1 MHATACDNLRT
12 VDIVTADG
20 KLQEAS
26 PAENPDLFWGLR
38 GGGGNFG
45 VVTSFEYRLYPF
57 DGQVYGGH
65 LVFPFADAR
74 NMLRGFGE
82 LSEDAPDEL
91 WTEIN
96 LDVTPSRER
105 VVVMD
110 VCYSGPMQSAEKA
123 LAPYRRLGKPLSDGL
138 APGALFEAPD
148 ERRRACPLRPPLL
161 HAVRNLDAARGRT
174 Y

>member
-1 MHATACDNLRT
+1 MTTTGTVSHTGAAGLTLGGGFGRLARVHATACDNLRT

-45 VVTSFEYRLYPF
+45 VVTSFEYRLHPF

-74 NMLRGFGE
+74 KMLQRF
-82 LSEDAPDEL
+82 
-91 WTEIN
+91 
-96 LDVTPSRER
+96 
-105 VVVMD
+105 
-110 VCYSGPMQSAEKA
+110 
-123 LAPYRRLGKPLSDGL
+123 
-138 APGALFEAPD
+138 
-148 ERRRACPLRPPLL
+148 RRAFRGG
-161 HAVRNLDAARGRT
+161 AR
-174 Y
+174 